1 MVDEV
6 HVLTSLAGFEALL
19 RNKTVVCY
27 GQPFYSGWGL
37 TKDVYTPNRLH
48 SRKLLLNELIAGTL
62 ILYPIYVSKVTGKFT
77 TPERALE
84 ELITWSKTEKKL
96 ALTELL
102 YQFAVKYFKACL

>member
-1 MVDEV
+1 MPD
-6 HVLTSLAGFEALL
+6 GFVF
-19 RNKTVVCY
+19 N
-27 GQPFYSGWGL
+27 YSGLPGF
-37 TKDVYTPNRLH
+37 
-48 SRKLLLNELIAGTL
+48 
-62 ILYPIYVSKVTGKFT
+62 TGKFT